1 MTEKK
6 PMISLTLGQHM
17 ALLVAYRQLAWDL
30 KHKTKSSPSLKNLN
44 RILGQSCKNKT
55 EMFNFIHDMF
65 EYNNEATLDI
75 CGMGDC
81 PGIKQDGIASRSVG
95 TYQVT
100 WQEDIGIQSEQKKLC
115 QDCKDYLVEH
125 KMIEDIESPTGDL
138 EMEK

>member
-1 MTEKK
+1 MTEDK
-6 PMISLTLGQHM
+6 PMVSLTLGQHM

-30 KHKTKSSPSLKNLN
+30 KYKTKSSPSLKNLN
-44 RILGQSCKNKT
+44 RILGQNCKTKT

-100 WQEDIGIQSEQKKLC
+100 WEEEVGIQSEQKKLC

-125 KMIEDIESPTGDL
+125 KMIKDVPVGVQE

>member
-1 MTEKK
+1 MTKEK
-6 PMISLTLGQHM
+6 PMVSLTLGQHM

-30 KHKTKSSPSLKNLN
+30 RRKTKSSPPLKHLSKL
-44 RILGQSCKNKT
+44 LGQSFKNKK
-55 EMFNFIHDMF
+55 EAFAFIHDMF
-65 EYNNEATLDI
+65 EYNNETTLDI

-100 WQEDIGIQSEQKKLC
+100 WQEEIGIQSEQKKLC

-125 KMIEDIESPTGDL
+125 KMIEDINSTPTGTD
-138 EMEK
+138 EEK